1 MEPTAALA
9 AISPT
14 LDGTDPLVVGLAWAL
29 TWALGRWAPGLRDRY
44 RGALPVVAV
53 LLAVAA
59 RAALD
64 GMAGDPLTL
73 DTLAR
78 AVAAGAVAVAGHSQL
93 RELQKALVKP
103 ATTDPTPADPA
114 PPDPGGGGG

>member
-1 MEPTAALA
+1 VEPTVIAAL
-9 AISPT
+9 SPT
-14 LDGTDPLVVGLAWAL
+14 VDGTDPLVVGIAWAL

-53 LLAVAA
+53 LLAVGA

-64 GMAGDPLTL
+64 AAAGDPLTL

-78 AVAAGAVAVAGHSQL
+78 ALAAGAVAGAGHSQV
-93 RELQKALVKP
+93 REVQKALVK
-103 ATTDPTPADPA
+103 APADDA
-114 PPDPGGGGG
+114 PVDGGDG